1 MSETIIIE
9 SNRQIA
15 YKQERKNLTGVNERN
30 ANVNLPNNAWKT
42 RLESGIVCEVGTE
55 IAVEAVMVNTRGSP
69 EETIEFSGI
78 ANVQDTD
85 EVLDNKVDIKF
96 QKYITN
102 RQQFNANLPFHNTY
116 LQQINS
122 QAGNYGYVSFADFQ
136 LFKNHFPYRGIE
148 GMYVTSEAT
157 DGTLSYA
164 EVKGEG
170 GILDGVFTKPPAP
183 VDDADPTRY
192 FLGNDEFI
200 GYMNILNSPDRGAWN
215 FATTDVTLE
224 VATGFNTPSKIGES
238 LTAQLHQRQGIA
250 SDWQEQA
257 VDTNIYQLRGTAP
270 NAKFVSVANA
280 GITDQSYQSVP
291 TSTGDIFRAR
301 SEVGTPPQATNWSA
315 KIAGE
320 GADSVPEGTGYTEEQ
335 GRDIFHRNML
345 CGNPYEYR
353 GVYAWLVG
361 RINGVSSENILLKP
375 DGSAQNF
382 EELGLYTG
390 HTNLD
395 SASPKVGQYGL
406 NTVLMD
412 ELDHETVTYAPTA
425 KYKYNNNIQVSP
437 LITRYAGIGEVENM
451 DFMKCNKNTL
461 IVTNNFYNQKNVDY
475 FKVAWLE
482 NEIPVNHI
490 DQNLN
495 ANPLTQN
502 LTKQFFQ
509 QLYYGRADDQKSC
522 GATGTKINLTNT
534 NEYLTS
540 STTLNSYQT
549 IERDAGEPI
558 TAKKAL
564 VRQAGLGA
572 WNDRNYINCWSR
584 YDPFFDQTK
593 AGKVNFVFPTASK
606 FTLTDS
612 LGNYHSQFFSE
623 LAGLAIV
630 PVFYKQSEL
639 VGAGLGGTIPDI
651 MKDLP
656 FIAFVTY
663 ENININ
669 QEQPAPME
677 GEFFGRSPAF
687 YDNLLAKVVNTQKV
701 FQEASKIP
709 PSQSVIETYPVGDNF
724 LNTRTYQYMPY
735 CMIGADNPTIQFDDT
750 YGRFTISSLHT
761 AVRTGN
767 GVFQAPL
774 SDANEQAS
782 QNSMCAWSRE
792 SAICGT
798 EGGNAEKISY
808 TGIVQSSSNNPLISS
823 QSGLAIQDIFLYTKT
838 GILPNSLDPRTPII
852 YEGTLFNKLGFEL
865 EQLLPYV
872 GQRQSA
878 FNRGTFGQYLG
889 KDQTFVNKYNT
900 MVAPVTTNAYIS
912 GADQLSIVENN
923 ARQQMSNLG
932 GTAFNQSVFI
942 NAVSDDLIAV
952 NLPSKLDYSYL
963 IVYSNIVPNT
973 QFYGG
978 ANGQQKIPAMA
989 YVSRNYSTG
998 DFFFGQETSWSYIVD
1013 KEFILT
1019 EFDVNITLPNGLPA
1033 PIEDNSSI
1041 IYKITKPKTLPPP
1054 QSAFLPQKKK

>member
-55 IAVEAVMVNTRGSP
+55 IQVEAVMVNTRGSP

-78 ANVQDTD
+78 DNVQDTD
-85 EVLDNKVDIKF
+85 EVLDNKVDIRF

-102 RQQFNANLPFHNTY
+102 RQQFNANLPFIGTF

-122 QAGNYGYVSFADFQ
+122 QAGNYGYVSFADFN

-148 GMYVTSEAT
+148 GEYISGMDSSNTVPEYT
-157 DGTLSYA
+157 
-164 EVKGEG
+164 EVVG
-170 GILDGVFTKPPAP
+170 GGLYTKPPVP

-192 FLGNDEFI
+192 FLGTDDFV

-224 VATGFNTPSKIGES
+224 VETGFNTPSKIGES
-238 LTAQLHQRQGIA
+238 LTAQLHQRQGIPV
-250 SDWQEQA
+250 DWTEKQ
-257 VDTNIYQLRGTAP
+257 VGMNIYQLKGDEAAGTAQI
-270 NAKFVSVANA
+270 VSIQNA
-280 GITDQSYQSVP
+280 GLTDQSYQSVP

-301 SEVGTPPQATNWSA
+301 LEGHWSA

-320 GADSVPEGTGYTEEQ
+320 GLPATPEGTGYTEEQ
-335 GRDIFHRNML
+335 GRDVFHRNML

-361 RINGVSSENILLKP
+361 RITSRSSNEISLADNMKTTGLFT
-375 DGSAQNF
+375 GYSNF
-382 EELGLYTG
+382 RSQGAGLT
-390 HTNLD
+390 D
-395 SASPKVGQYGL
+395 VGQYGL
-406 NTVLMD
+406 NTVLQD
-412 ELDHETVTYAPTA
+412 QLDHETVTFTADAP
-425 KYKYNNNIQVSP
+425 YQYNDNSPPAAPDP
-437 LITRYAGIGEVENM
+437 LIPRYKGFKSLTEM
-451 DFMKCNKNTL
+451 DFMKCDANTL
-461 IVTNNFYNQKNVDY
+461 IVTNNVYNLQNMSY
-475 FKVAWLE
+475 FEVAWLE
-482 NEIPVNHI
+482 NEVPVNHN
-490 DQNLN
+490 DVNLN

-502 LTKQFFQ
+502 LTKQFYQ
-509 QLYYGRADDQKSC
+509 QLYYGRADDEKSC
-522 GATGTKINLTNT
+522 GACGTKINLTNT
-534 NEYLTS
+534 VEYLNP
-540 STTLNSYQT
+540 STALKSYQI
-549 IERDAGEPI
+549 IEREATEPI
-558 TAKKAL
+558 AQKKAL
-564 VRQAGLGA
+564 IRERGLSA

-606 FTLTDS
+606 FSLTDS
-612 LGNYHSQFFSE
+612 IGNYYSQYNSR
-623 LAGLAIV
+623 LTGLAIV
-630 PVFYKQSEL
+630 PVFFKQTEL
-639 VGAGLGGTIPDI
+639 VENGGTIPNSLKDI
-651 MKDLP
+651 P
-656 FIAFVTY
+656 FCAFVAY
-663 ENININ
+663 QAILSS
-669 QEQPAPME
+669 EQKPAPMA
-677 GEFFGRSPAF
+677 GEFFGRSPSF
-687 YDNLLAKVVNTQKV
+687 CDNLLAKVVSTQKV
-701 FQEASKIP
+701 FQASEQIP
-709 PSQSVIETYPVGDNF
+709 PAQAASVTYPVGDVEI
-724 LNTRTYQYMPY
+724 NTRTYQYMPY

-767 GVFQAPL
+767 GVFQNPL
-774 SDANEQAS
+774 KDNNDQGA

-792 SAICGT
+792 SAISGT
-798 EGGNAEKISY
+798 SGLDGLKIDY
-808 TGIVQSSSNNPLISS
+808 TGIIQSAVNNPLISS
-823 QSGLAIQDIFLYTKT
+823 QSGLAVQDIFLYTKL
-838 GILPNSLDPRTPII
+838 GRQSDGLDPRTPII
-852 YEGTLFNKLGFEL
+852 YDGTLFDKLGFEL

-872 GQRQSA
+872 GQRQSD
-878 FNRGTFGQYLG
+878 FNRGTYGQYLG
-889 KDQTFVNKYNT
+889 KTETFVDKYNT
-900 MVAPVTTNAYIS
+900 MVAPLTTNAYMS
-912 GADQLSIVENN
+912 AADQLSMVKNN
-923 ARQQMSNLG
+923 TGQQMSNLG
-932 GTAFNQSVFI
+932 ASAFNQPVFI
-942 NAVSDDLIAV
+942 DAVSDDLVAV

-998 DFFFGQETSWSYIVD
+998 DFFFGQETSWNYVVD

-1054 QSAFLPQKKK
+1054 LSAFQPPKKK